1 MRVEGPSERRQTFI
15 LVFLLVLAVVGPL
28 VHAYTDQ
35 PASRY
40 VLTAAL
46 WDNQTVKLDGFE
58 HAIGHDAAVRDGH
71 VYSDKAPLQPFLG
84 VAFYAPYRLAGG
96 EPASVVR
103 ERGNL
108 GLWWQTLWSS
118 AVPLAALAVLL
129 LWWLRRLGCKATLP
143 ATLSIVFG
151 TILLPFG
158 GLLFGHSMSALFVA
172 GSLVLIL
179 ESKADPTRLLGAGA
193 LAGAAVA
200 TEYQAVVAVLVV
212 TVYVL
217 WVSPRKAHWFVA
229 GGLPFAVFLGV
240 YHSVAFGSPFSHPY
254 TYSIFWGIPTEQ
266 RGLLEG
272 FTGFQ
277 PDNLVS
283 LLVSGRGF
291 LIASPIV
298 LLGVFGLISIA
309 RREDG
314 SKRSAAILVL
324 AVFVA
329 MMMVPLFWAN
339 PWGGHSPGPRY
350 LAVGIPGLAL
360 GVAAAWSVRP
370 LWTRVALGLS
380 IATMVLATFT
390 NPLVDDAGPGGIGTW
405 VGLAREGGFVDTIFT
420 MALGNWGWLLH
431 AALVAVV
438 AWLLLR
444 SWSTESYQDR
454 TQLRSAAI

>member
-1 MRVEGPSERRQTFI
+1 MRTENLRERSRTFA

-28 VHAYTDQ
+28 VHRYTDQ

-46 WDNQTVKLDGFE
+46 WDNQTVKLDGLE
-58 HAIGHDAAVRDGH
+58 HAIGQDAAVRDGH

-84 VAFYAPYRLAGG
+84 VAFYAPYRLVGG
-96 EPASVVR
+96 EPASMVR

-108 GLWWQTLWSS
+108 GLWWQTLWSA

-129 LWWLRRLGCKATLP
+129 LWWLRRLGGKATLP

-158 GLLFGHSMSALFVA
+158 GLLFGHSMTALFVTA
-172 GSLVLIL
+172 SLVLVL
-179 ESKADPTRLLGAGA
+179 ESKSHPTRLLGAGA

-200 TEYQAVVAVLVV
+200 TEYQALMAVLAV
-212 TVYVL
+212 TAYVL
-217 WVSPRKAHWFVA
+217 WVLPRKALWFVA
-229 GGLPFAVFLGV
+229 GGLPFAALLGV

-254 TYSIFWGIPTEQ
+254 TYNVFWGTPTKQ
-266 RGLLEG
+266 RGVLEG

-277 PDNLVS
+277 PDNLVR
-283 LLVSGRGF
+283 LLFSGRGF

-298 LLGVFGLISIA
+298 LLGVFGLILTIRSGD
-309 RREDG
+309 R

-350 LAVGIPGLAL
+350 LAVGIPALVL

-370 LWTRVALGLS
+370 LLTRAAIGLS
-380 IATMVLATFT
+380 VVTMALATFT
-390 NPLVDDAGPGGIGTW
+390 NPLVDDEGPGGIGTW
-405 VGLAREGGFVDTIFT
+405 LGLAREGDFVDTVFT

-431 AALVAVV
+431 AALVTLVG
-438 AWLLLR
+438 WLLFR
-444 SWSTESYQDR
+444 SWSRESYQDR
-454 TQLRSAAI
+454 MQLRSAAI